1 MVFSNV
7 VHSPLPMIFYV
18 HHINTLVWVSFKHDQ
33 LLKRTLEQLASPLG
47 PELVGAVRSFLVKY
61 ALVVH
66 TSVPRV
72 EYADIFIIDD
82 LAEIMAGLG
91 ELMFN
96 KHPYFHD
103 AADRISMEQAVG
115 SSVGRSFGNHRLFYK
130 Q

>member
-1 MVFSNV
+1 M
-7 VHSPLPMIFYV
+7 
-18 HHINTLVWVSFKHDQ
+18 
-33 LLKRTLEQLASPLG
+33 
-47 PELVGAVRSFLVKY
+47 RSFLVKY

-66 TSVPRV
+66 RSVPRV